1 MASWMI
7 EQRTAGAAQRTHAR
21 THARNA
27 RTHAR
32 TQRTHARTHAARTH
46 ARTHAPAFACDALL
60 LEKTCAESLIASDYI
75 QSLVCGSALHARV
88 TALGMCSLKHD

>member
-7 EQRTAGAAQRTHAR
+7 EQRTAGAHTHAR
-21 THARNA
+21 TTHARNA

-32 TQRTHARTHAARTH
+32 TQHARTH

-60 LEKTCAESLIASDYI
+60 VEKTCAESRIASDY
-75 QSLVCGSALHARV
+75 SLVSGSALHARV